1 MYFAS
6 SAPENGGS
14 IANIHEIKV
23 TTMCFA
29 SSATESGG
37 SRANIHEDIGFMI
50 GLIMGTLIWFLSMA
64 AILRRYVVHVT
75 LRKGNAPS
83 HLGVVTGAGGDTQGN
98 NDTGLPPQATEQAD
112 TLPEIVTGEPIAAP
126 YADITW
132 FEQRGRPPRD
142 GTNSLSLEIEP
153 EDVALHYEHVLVLIK
168 QGRHRTKFFPTGL
181 GGKWTDRDTFSYIK
195 DYYDCFKR
203 SWWYLNTLSHVEF
216 KKVGA
221 SKFVS

>member
-6 SAPENGGS
+6 SAPGNGDS
-14 IANIHEIKV
+14 RANIPEIKV

-37 SRANIHEDIGFMI
+37 SIGFMI
-50 GLIMGTLIWFLSMA
+50 GLIMGTLILSLSMA
-64 AILRRYVVHVT
+64 AILLYGVHIA

-83 HLGVVTGAGGDTQGN
+83 HLGVVTGAGGDTRGS
-98 NDTGLPPQATEQAD
+98 NDTGLPPQATEQAG

-126 YADITW
+126 YAGMNW

-142 GTNSLSLEIEP
+142 GSNSLSLETEP
-153 EDVALHYEHVLVLIK
+153 EDIALHYEHVLVLIK
-168 QGRHRTKFFPTGL
+168 HGRHRTKFFPTSL
-181 GGKWTDRDTFSYIK
+181 GRKWTDRDTFSYIK
-195 DYYDCFKR
+195 DCYDFFQR